1 MKAKMQIYA
10 EILRQ
15 LARMPDDYK
24 EPDLGEMG
32 GEEYESEEYEGGE
45 EYGEKEKGKM
55 AKEGMKDAE

>member
-24 EPDLGEMG
+24 EPDLGSME
-32 GEEYESEEYEGGE
+32 GEEYESEEYEEEE

-55 AKEGMKDAE
+55 AKEGMKDA